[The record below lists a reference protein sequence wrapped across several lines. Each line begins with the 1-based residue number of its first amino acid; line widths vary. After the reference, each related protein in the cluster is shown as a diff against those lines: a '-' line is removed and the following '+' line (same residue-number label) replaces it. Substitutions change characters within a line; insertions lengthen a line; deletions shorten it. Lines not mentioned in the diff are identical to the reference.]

1 MENIK
6 RGTDHDVEGIHK
18 KRSQQL
24 SSRLCK
30 HNTKVTD
37 RFCIS
42 HNQTLCADCIEKH
55 TNCTVG
61 KLDIVPKDIIL
72 TTQFMNVEKRI
83 SNLYKYMN
91 NNLPK
96 LITERI
102 LILNKKEDFQKSI
115 KDSKKELT
123 SMLDKVETEGLRDIE
138 NYLSKL
144 QSFHDEMSKLNISV
158 KNKEQEIAMCQ
169 QRASDSEIKLSLT
182 RIENDLQK
190 YENWLLINLKDS
202 DMKVI
207 EPISKLKNIGQLS
220 IKICYDP
227 IKRVGQAISSILEPF
242 SVTKIQPVKDM
253 QLDEI
258 FVFDI
263 PGKTKENNI
272 TGCTILEDSVMCF
285 VDSKCSRLTL
295 KTADGIYKK
304 FHFPS
309 MPLDITAI
317 SNSTVAILHRTS
329 VAILNVNNMQID
341 DFQFEPAG
349 KFRFITFHNGNLIV
363 CVGMCSFSIINL
375 LGQKIKEINI
385 DETLISCITCW
396 DNNIFYANRDKNTIY
411 RVDLHT
417 GESTLIISV
426 SGIVNS
432 PSCIAADKGG
442 MLFVVGSAS
451 NNIVA
456 ISVYGEEYKE
466 LVRGLKNIQYP
477 KAIAY
482 NSTQRRLLICSP
494 IGHSTVYSFVN

>member
-6 RGTDHDVEGIHK
+6 RETDHDVERVHK

-24 SSRLCK
+24 SSRLCNHK
-30 HNTKVTD
+30 TKETD

-42 HNQTLCADCIEKH
+42 HNQTHCAGCIEKY

-61 KLDIVPKDIIL
+61 KLDIVPKDVICK
-72 TTQFMNVEKRI
+72 TQFMNLEKRI
-83 SNLYKYMN
+83 NNLYKYMN

-96 LITERI
+96 LEREMT

-115 KDSKKELT
+115 KDSRKELT
-123 SMLDKVETEGLRDIE
+123 SMLDKVEIEGLRDIE
-138 NYLSKL
+138 NYSSKL
-144 QSFHDEMSKLNISV
+144 QSFHDQISKLNISV
-158 KNKEQEIAMCQ
+158 MNKEQEIAMCQ

-182 RIENDLQK
+182 RIEDDLQK
-190 YENWLLINLKDS
+190 HETLLLINLEDG

-207 EPISKLKNIGQLS
+207 EPIILLKNIGQFS
-220 IKICYDP
+220 IQICYDP
-227 IKRVGQAISSILEPF
+227 IKSVGQAISSILEPF

-253 QLDEI
+253 QLDEL
-258 FVFDI
+258 FVFDV
-263 PGKTKENNI
+263 PRETKENNI
-272 TGCTILEDSVMCF
+272 TGCTILEDLVMCF
-285 VDSKCSRLTL
+285 VDSKCSSLTL

-304 FHFPS
+304 FHLPD

-317 SNSTVAILHRTS
+317 SNSTVAILHQTS

-341 DFQFEPAG
+341 NFQFEPTG

-363 CVGMCSFSIINL
+363 CVGMCSFSVINL

-417 GESTLIISV
+417 GESTLIIHV

-466 LVRGLKNIQYP
+466 LVRGLKNIQYSN
-477 KAIAY
+477 AIAY

-494 IGHSTVYSFVN
+494 MGHSTVYSFVN